1 MRNIFRTISA
11 LIILL
16 VSFSHHAFSQG
27 DKSRYEN
34 MVIEAVELINAS
46 ENVKAEAVL
55 RQIVKEA
62 PEVDAAWYYLSQL
75 ALQNN
80 DLEEAEDC
88 LKKAVALDS
97 QNYWYRF
104 GLAKLYSHTSREEL
118 AIDMYERLLD
128 DFPKESDLYFD
139 LVEFYVSQREYQ
151 KALDTIEEIE
161 KTIGVSESIAVYR
174 FNLLRILDRQ
184 EEAYESLKQYN
195 SKYSSPFV
203 LSTLADY
210 EMSMYNDSTAL
221 AYYDE
226 ALGLASDYAPALLGK
241 AEAYR
246 VTRRYQ
252 EYFPVLY
259 RYAQIKEIPSQSKT
273 EYLMAVI
280 QRSDPKFVRSF
291 QPQLDTVVQKTL
303 AAHPEDST
311 AMQSAAL
318 YYYATNRSSE
328 AIEMFKDI
336 VDLYPDSFAANVDYV
351 EFLMYA
357 QKWEELSKEGRAAFE
372 RFQDETAFLEMA
384 SVGDYNLGDY
394 KSVLDLCKQVL
405 KVAPA
410 DSSATLRSYSTMGD
424 VYYRLGESKNAFK
437 SYKKALKINPDYVYV
452 LNNYAY
458 YLSQEGK
465 KLKKAYVMSKKTI
478 EAEPDNP
485 TYLDTYGWILYLQGK
500 AADAKPV
507 FKHAMLYGGKDSA
520 VILDHYAEVLY
531 ALEEYDLAFV
541 YWNLS
546 LQKHDERIEG
556 LEEKIRKRREAVK
569 K

>member
-1 MRNIFRTISA
+1 M
-11 LIILL
+11 
-16 VSFSHHAFSQG
+16 
-27 DKSRYEN
+27 
-34 MVIEAVELINAS
+34 NAS
-46 ENVKAEAVL
+46 QNVKSEAIL
-55 RQIVKEA
+55 RQVVKEA

-75 ALQNN
+75 ALQKNN
-80 DLEEAEDC
+80 LDEAEDC
-88 LKKAVALDS
+88 LKEAMTLDPK
-97 QNYWYRF
+97 NYWYRF
-104 GLAKLYSHTSREEL
+104 RLAKIYSYTSREEL
-118 AIDMYERLLD
+118 AIDMYEKLLD

-139 LVEFYVSQREYQ
+139 LVEFYVSQKEYQ
-151 KALDTIEEIE
+151 KALDTIAEIE
-161 KTIGVSESIAVYR
+161 KTIGMTESIAVYR
-174 FNLLRILDRQ
+174 FNLLRVIDRP
-184 EEAYESLKQYN
+184 EEAYESLKEYN

-210 EMSMYNDSTAL
+210 EMAMYNDSTAL

-259 RYAQIKEIPSQSKT
+259 HYAETREIPVQSKT
-273 EYLMAVI
+273 DYLMAVI
-280 QRSDPKFVRSF
+280 QRADPKFVRSF

-303 AAHPEDST
+303 AAHPKDSI

-318 YYYATNRSSE
+318 YYYATNRNSQ
-328 AIEMFKDI
+328 AIDMFKEV
-336 VDLYPDSFAANVDYV
+336 VDLYPDSFSANVDYV

-357 QKWEELSKEGRAAFE
+357 QQWEELSIEGRVAFE
-372 RFQDETAFLEMA
+372 KFPDETAFLEMA
-384 SVGDYNLGDY
+384 SVGYYNLEDY
-394 KSVLDLCKQVL
+394 RNVLDICKQVL
-405 KVAPA
+405 EVAPA
-410 DSSATLRSYSTMGD
+410 DSSSRLRSFSTMGD

-437 SYKKALKINPDYVYV
+437 AYEKALKINPDYVYV

-458 YLSQEGK
+458 YLCLEGK
-465 KLKKAYVMSKKTI
+465 KLKKAYAMSKKTI

-500 AADAKPV
+500 YADAKPV

-546 LQKHDERIEG
+546 LQKNDERMEG